1 MLGIVAAVVSALGYG
16 VASALQAVAAREEP
30 DSGGIDARL
39 LARLVR
45 RLPFVASLGL
55 DLIGFVGQFIALR
68 YLAIYVVQAVQAGSL
83 AVTAVAAMPLLGA
96 RVRVR
101 EWWGVVAV
109 CVGLIMLASAAGA
122 ESVEPAS
129 LAVRVWVLVT
139 AIAVAGLGYL
149 IGQFSGRR
157 GAVALGVA
165 AGLGFGVVAL
175 AARAMTDLSIG
186 ALASNPATY
195 ALPIAGLA
203 AFLFYTTG
211 LQRGAVTTVTA
222 AVIIAETVLP
232 GVVGVIVLGDRTR
245 PGLAPLAIIG
255 FVISVG
261 GALVL
266 ARFGEVASAPG
277 AAATDDP
284 DAQPRATVSPPPGRP
299 SVDRPDRR

>member
-1 MLGIVAAVVSALGYG
+1 MGIVAAVVSAFGYG

-30 DSGGIDARL
+30 DSGGMDARL
-39 LARLVR
+39 LGRLVR
-45 RLPFVASLGL
+45 RLPFLASLGL
-55 DLIGFVGQFIALR
+55 DLIGFVAQFIALR

-83 AVTAVAAMPLLGA
+83 AVTAVAAIPLLGT

-101 EWWGVVAV
+101 EWWGVAAV

-129 LAVRVWVLVT
+129 LAVRVWLLVT
-139 AIAVAGLGYL
+139 AIAIAGFGYL
-149 IGQFSGRR
+149 IGHLSGRH
-157 GAVALGVA
+157 GAVALGIV

-195 ALPIAGLA
+195 ALLIAGLA

-232 GVVGVIVLGDRTR
+232 GAVGVIVLGDRTR

-255 FVISVG
+255 FIISVG
-261 GALVL
+261 GALAL
-266 ARFGEVASAPG
+266 ARFGEIGPPPVG
-277 AAATDDP
+277 AAITDDP
-284 DAQPRATVSPPPGRP
+284 GTAPQESASPAAGGP
-299 SVDRPDRR
+299 SADRRDRG